1 MRARA
6 AAALLLGILLAG
18 LGLAAPAAAVADVE
32 RVTIE
37 VLTLRNAGAVASI
50 RTRIEVEGTQI
61 VEATLTPPGGMP
73 VAIMDGEEGF
83 VLERPFMSEQ
93 ELAAA
98 LPDGEYVLTVNGT
111 RTYPFDYVRAAVPSP
126 AISAPAP
133 ASVLVPGPVT
143 VEFSPCPACSGEDDT
158 TQAAILDA
166 GTDTVLF
173 EEELG
178 PEDESWTP
186 NDGVEPIPMP
196 EDSALRAAVQHVV
209 RRTEAGAGTG
219 GDAFELA
226 RVVAHADSVTFFT
239 GFAAPA
245 GSLCLVVGEVADAPP
260 DCIAL
265 DAPEAALVDPSGAF
279 ALSLAGVAMEYG
291 AEVGPGGEIGGSAS
305 ADLDGDGS
313 LETGVP
319 VRGRLR
325 GFRGK
330 LERAVSFDFRSAEPA
345 AKLAVRIREEA
356 SVTEGP
362 LAGSQR
368 AKGKLLGEKVAD
380 EAASELPFGGGP
392 IGWRFEVELA
402 GKHVE
407 DASVILADGRSFAL
421 RGRFL
426 FDPLTDLGKLDLR
439 SEGDDAGLWVR
450 IEDFRFEEGAE
461 QPSASGDFTFR
472 ILGQRG
478 RILLP

>member
-1 MRARA
+1 MLPLF
-6 AAALLLGILLAG
+6 LLLLLL
-18 LGLAAPAAAVADVE
+18 LGLAAPATAVADLE

-37 VLTLRNAGAVASI
+37 VVTLRNAGAIASL
-50 RTRIEVEGTQI
+50 RTRIELEGTQI

-73 VAIMDGEEGF
+73 VAIMAGEEGF

-98 LPDGEYVLTVNGT
+98 LPDGAYVLTVNGT
-111 RTYPFDYVRAAVPSP
+111 RTYPFDFARAAVPSP

-166 GTDTVLF
+166 GTNTVLF
-173 EEELG
+173 GEELG

-186 NDGVEPIPMP
+186 NDGADPPMPIPMP
-196 EDSALRAAVQHVV
+196 EDSALRAIVEHVA

-219 GDAFELA
+219 GDAFEFVS
-226 RVVAHADSVTFFT
+226 VVGHADAVPFFT

-245 GSLCLVVGEVADAPP
+245 GSLCLVVGEVADTPP

-279 ALSLAGVAMEYG
+279 ALALAGVAMEYG
-291 AEVGPGGEIGGSAS
+291 AEVGPGGEIAGAAS

-313 LETGVP
+313 LETSVP
-319 VRGRLR
+319 VRGKLR

-330 LERAVSFDFRSAEPA
+330 LERRVSFDFRSAEPA
-345 AKLAVRIREEA
+345 AKLAVRIREA
-356 SVTEGP
+356 GLVTEGP
-362 LAGSQR
+362 VSGSQR
-368 AKGKLLGEKVAD
+368 AKGKLLGAKVAE
-380 EAASELPFGGGP
+380 EAPSALPFGDGP

-402 GKHVE
+402 GKRVE
-407 DASVILADGRSFAL
+407 EASVDLEDGRSFAL

-461 QPSASGDFTFR
+461 QPSASGDLTFR